1 MTASLQE
8 EVVLTRDLP
17 SEGLRSGDLGTV
29 VHVYEAGGYEV
40 EFFTA
45 LGKTRAVLTLAEADV
60 RKVTDGE
67 MVAVRRLDPTG

>member
-1 MTASLQE
+1 MTATLFE

-17 SEGLRSGDLGTV
+17 SEGLKSGDLGTV

-45 LGKTRAVLTLAEADV
+45 LGKTRAVVTLAMTDV
-60 RKVTDGE
+60 RQIGEGE
-67 MVAVRRLDPTG
+67 MVAVRQLDPTG

>member
-1 MTASLQE
+1 MTAALHE

-17 SEGLRSGDLGTV
+17 SEGLKSGDLGTV

-45 LGKTRAVLTLAEADV
+45 LGKTRAVLTLMATDV
-60 RKVTDGE
+60 RELADGE
-67 MVAVRRLDPTG
+67 VVAVRRLDPTG

>member
-1 MTASLQE
+1 MTASLHE

-17 SEGLRSGDLGTV
+17 SEGLKSGDLGTV
-29 VHVYEAGGYEV
+29 VHVYRTGGYEI

-45 LGKTRAVLTLAEADV
+45 SGKTRAVLTLAEADI
-60 RKVTDGE
+60 RKVADEE